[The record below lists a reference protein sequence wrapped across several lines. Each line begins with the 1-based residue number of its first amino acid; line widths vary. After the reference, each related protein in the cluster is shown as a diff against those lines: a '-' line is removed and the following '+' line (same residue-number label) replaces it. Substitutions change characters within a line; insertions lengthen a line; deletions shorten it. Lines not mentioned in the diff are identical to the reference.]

1 MTEPIIG
8 VPWGLLGFLLVLG
21 PLIFFHE
28 LGHLLTAKLGGVT
41 VEEFGFGFPPRL
53 VTLGRWGETVLSLNA
68 IPFGGFVRL
77 RGEDDPNVPDGF
89 AARPWP
95 WRLLILAAGPLMNM
109 LVAWG
114 VLILVFL
121 LGVPAPQ
128 VQIQEV
134 APDSPAAQAGLQSGD
149 LIIALD
155 GVSVSTTEEVRRL
168 AQDRRGQTVTLRIR
182 RRGGEQEVS
191 VYVRPNPPPGQGAMG
206 VVIATVPDYNRI
218 QRFGVSGAVARGTA
232 MFAALTAQL
241 FSLPARI
248 VLGLVPPGVL
258 EPAGPVRIGAEAG
271 EALQTSVE
279 VGSPDVFLTF
289 IGLISLAIA
298 FTNLL
303 PIPALDGGRILFVLA
318 EAIRGQRVDPR
329 RERVIHLIGFFLLLM
344 LLLFLTVREIGELS
358 RPAGP

>member
-1 MTEPIIG
+1 MAEPTIG
-8 VPWGLLGFLLVLG
+8 VPWGILGFLLVLG

-28 LGHLLTAKLGGVT
+28 LGHLLTAKLGKVA

-53 VTLGRWGETVLSLNA
+53 VALGRWGETVISLNA

-77 RGEDDPNVPDGF
+77 RGEDDPEVPDGF

-114 VLILVFL
+114 VLILIFL
-121 LGVPAPQ
+121 VGVPAPQ

-134 APDSPAAQAGLQSGD
+134 APESPAARAGLQSGD

-155 GVSVSTTEEVRRL
+155 GVSVSTTEEVRKL
-168 AQDRRGQTVTLRIR
+168 AQDRRGQTVSLRIR
-182 RRGGEQEVS
+182 RNGVEREVS

-206 VVIATVPDYNRI
+206 VIIATVPDYNRI
-218 QRFGVSGAVARGTA
+218 QRFSVSGAIARGTA
-232 MFAALTAQL
+232 MFAALTGQL

-258 EPAGPVRIGAEAG
+258 QPAGPVRIGAEAG
-271 EALQTSVE
+271 EALQTSVR

-289 IGLISLAIA
+289 IALISLAIA

-303 PIPALDGGRILFVLA
+303 PIPALDGGRILFVLV
-318 EAIRGQRVDPR
+318 EAIRGRRLDPR
-329 RERVIHLIGFFLLLM
+329 RERVIHLIGFFFLLA
-344 LLLFLTVREIGELS
+344 LLFFLTVREVGELS
-358 RPAGP
+358 RSAGP

>member
-1 MTEPIIG
+1 MIEPTIG
-8 VPWGLLGFLLVLG
+8 VPWGILGFLLVLG

-28 LGHLLTAKLGGVT
+28 LGHLLTAKLGGVA

-77 RGEDDPNVPDGF
+77 RGEDDPEVPDGF

-121 LGVPAPQ
+121 LGVPTPQ
-128 VQIQEV
+128 VQIQDV
-134 APDSPAAQAGLQSGD
+134 APNSPAALAGLQSGD
-149 LIIALD
+149 RIVALD
-155 GVSVSTTEEVRRL
+155 GIPISTTDEVRGL
-168 AQDRRGQTVTLRIR
+168 VQDRRGRTVILRIR
-182 RRGGEQEVS
+182 RGGEEREVS

-206 VVIATVPDYNRI
+206 VVIATVPDYSRI
-218 QRFGVSGAVARGTA
+218 QRFGVAGAVVRGTA
-232 MFAALTAQL
+232 MFASLTGQL
-241 FSLPARI
+241 FGLPARI
-248 VLGLVPPGVL
+248 LLGLVPPGVL
-258 EPAGPVRIGAEAG
+258 QPAGPVRIGAEAG

-279 VGSPDVFLTF
+279 VGSPDVILTF

-303 PIPALDGGRILFVLA
+303 PIPALDGGRILFVLV
-318 EAIRGQRVDPR
+318 EAIRGRRVDPQ
-329 RERVIHLIGFFLLLM
+329 RERMVHLIGFMVLLALLM
-344 LLLFLTVREIGELS
+344 FLTIREVSELS
-358 RPAGP
+358 RSVSP

>member
-1 MTEPIIG
+1 MTEPAIG
-8 VPWGLLGFLLVLG
+8 VPWGILGFLLVLG

-28 LGHLLTAKLGGVT
+28 LGHLLTAKLGGVA

-53 VTLGRWGETVLSLNA
+53 VTLGRWGETIISLNA

-77 RGEDDPNVPDGF
+77 RGEEDPEVPDGF

-114 VLILVFL
+114 VLILVFM
-121 LGVPAPQ
+121 LGVPTPQ
-128 VQIQEV
+128 VQIQAI
-134 APDSPAAQAGLQSGD
+134 APDSPAARAGLRSGD
-149 LIIALD
+149 LILALD

-168 AQDRRGQTVTLRIR
+168 AQERRGQTVTLRIR
-182 RRGGEQEVS
+182 RDGVEQEVS
-191 VYVRPNPPPGQGAMG
+191 VYVRPDPPPGQGAMG
-206 VVIATVPDYNRI
+206 VIIATVPDYHRI
-218 QRFGVSGAVARGTA
+218 QRFGVSGAIVRGTA
-232 MFAALTAQL
+232 MFATLTGQL

-248 VLGLVPPGVL
+248 VLGLVPLGVL
-258 EPAGPVRIGAEAG
+258 QPAGPVRIGAEAG

-289 IGLISLAIA
+289 TGLISLAIA

-303 PIPALDGGRILFVLA
+303 PIPALDGGRILFVLV
-318 EAIRGQRVDPR
+318 EAVRGRRVDPR
-329 RERVIHLIGFFLLLM
+329 RERVIHLIGFFLLIA
-344 LLLFLTVREIGELS
+344 LLVFLTVREVGELS

>member
-8 VPWGLLGFLLVLG
+8 VPWGILGFLLVLG

-28 LGHLLTAKLGGVT
+28 LGHFLTAKLAGVA

-53 VTLGRWGETVLSLNA
+53 FTLGRWGETVFSLNA

-77 RGEDDPNVPDGF
+77 RGEDNPEVPDGF
-89 AARPWP
+89 ASRPWP
-95 WRLLILAAGPLMNM
+95 WRLLILAAGSWMNM

-121 LGVPAPQ
+121 LGIPTFH

-134 APDSPAAQAGLQSGD
+134 ALDSPAAQAGLQSGD
-149 LIIALD
+149 LIVALD

-168 AQDRRGQTVTLRIR
+168 ARERQGQTVTLRIR
-182 RRGGEQEVS
+182 RGEIEQEVS
-191 VYVRPNPPPGQGAMG
+191 VYVRPDPPLGQGAMG
-206 VVIATVPDYNRI
+206 VVIATIPDYNRI
-218 QRFGVSGAVARGTA
+218 RRFGVSEAVVRGTL
-232 MFAALTAQL
+232 MFAVLTAQL

-248 VLGLVPPGVL
+248 VLGFVPLSVL
-258 EPAGPVRIGAEAG
+258 EPVGPVRIGAEAG

-318 EAIRGQRVDPR
+318 EAIRGRRIDSR

-344 LLLFLTVREIGELS
+344 LLVFLTIREIGQLS
-358 RPAGP
+358 RSAIP